1 MMILKYF
8 VTEKLIEEMENAKD
22 VLKSWN
28 ANWFEYMNMDIM
40 NYHVF
45 RSVPTGDYCLIDS
58 NGKIHIPADIVSK
71 DNVSVSNNSPIRG
84 VKIMN
89 IKKIVEDNIENTDDE
104 MELLKL
110 NGLLE
115 HLEDKERIQV
125 SELEQYEST
134 IRNLFEKSQGSIF
147 SNKDKDHKTDL
158 DESGNK
164 KTHHK

>member
-40 NYHVF
+40 NYHV
-45 RSVPTGDYCLIDS
+45 
-58 NGKIHIPADIVSK
+58 
-71 DNVSVSNNSPIRG
+71 
-84 VKIMN
+84 
-89 IKKIVEDNIENTDDE
+89 
-104 MELLKL
+104 
-110 NGLLE
+110 E
-115 HLEDKERIQV
+115 HLEHKERIQV

-147 SNKDKDHKTDL
+147 SNKDKDHKIDL
-158 DESGNK
+158 DESDNK
-164 KTHHK
+164 KTHHM